1 MAAPL
6 SHCRR
11 GRIEVGTDQIAPFL
25 GIELCGD
32 ASRAH
37 QIAEHHR
44 EVTALAGGFGGW
56 CGSWCC
62 SGGWRGWYRF
72 RAGVSAQRGNGLEQ
86 LAAMPDRS
94 DAELPQIL
102 RRQARQDCVVDLILA
117 E

>member
-1 MAAPL
+1 MAAHL

-72 RAGVSAQRGNGLEQ
+72 RAGVSAQSSDGIEELHPVTKRGDTKLLQ
-86 LAAMPDRS
+86 VLV
-94 DAELPQIL
+94 
-102 RRQARQDCVVDLILA
+102 RQAR
-117 E
+117 EN